1 MKDKKVLIIG
11 GSGFLGSAIAAKL
24 GKYASIAD
32 LASPS
37 CSIDN
42 TFIRL
47 DLLTES
53 NLLEILNGY
62 DVIINCTGQ
71 ITNPFQNC
79 LYLNTKGVNN
89 IVNAI
94 NEFDKTKLIQV
105 STVAVYGT
113 ADTANEKTPLNP
125 ETPYATAKAFAEF
138 IISNFYKRNYCI
150 IRIPN
155 LYGETQQ
162 KGVFSYFKRSLQSDR
177 KLFFDHNGSL
187 IRYYLHVDDVAEAI
201 INAVELGLSG
211 VFNLSSN
218 DRFTISELIQLI
230 EDTHKVKF
238 RLHLGPNRPLENI
251 EILDGSMFSTL
262 TSFLPS
268 KSVHDYIAKMMK
280 EQNNEKRT

>member
-1 MKDKKVLIIG
+1 MKDKKILIIG

-24 GKYASIAD
+24 GKNASIAD
-32 LASPS
+32 LASPT

-53 NLLEILNGY
+53 NLVEILNGY
-62 DVIINCTGQ
+62 DVVINCTGQ

-94 NEFDKTKLIQV
+94 NELDKTKLIQV

-113 ADTANEKTPLNP
+113 ADKANENTPLNP

-138 IISNFYKRNYCI
+138 ILSNCYKQNYCI

-201 INAVELGLSG
+201 INAVELELSG
-211 VFNLSSN
+211 VFNLTSK
-218 DRFTISELIQLI
+218 DRYTISELIQLI
-230 EDTHKVKF
+230 EDSHKVKF
-238 RLHLGPNRPLENI
+238 DLHLGTNRPLENI
-251 EILDGSMFSTL
+251 EILDGSTFSSL

-268 KSVHDYIAKMMK
+268 KSVHDYIEKMLK
-280 EQNNEKRT
+280 

>member
-1 MKDKKVLIIG
+1 MKDKKILIIG

-32 LASPS
+32 LALPT

-47 DLLTES
+47 DVLKES
-53 NLLEILNGY
+53 NLVEILKGY
-62 DVIINCTGQ
+62 DIVINCTGQ
-71 ITNPFQNC
+71 ITNPFQYC
-79 LYLNTKGVNN
+79 LNLNTKGINN
-89 IVNAI
+89 IVHAI
-94 NEFDKTKLIQV
+94 NELDKTKLIQV

-113 ADTANEKTPLNP
+113 ADKANEKTPLNP
-125 ETPYATAKAFAEF
+125 QTPYATAKAFAEF

-201 INAVELGLSG
+201 INAVELDLSG
-211 VFNLSSN
+211 VFNLTSK
-218 DRFTISELIQLI
+218 DRFTISELIQTI
-230 EDTHKVKF
+230 EDLHEVKF
-238 RLHLGPNRPLENI
+238 DLHLGTNSPLENI
-251 EILDGSMFSTL
+251 EVLDGNAFSSLAT
-262 TSFLPS
+262 FLPS
-268 KSVHDYIAKMMK
+268 KSVRDYIEKMLK
-280 EQNNEKRT
+280 